1 MTEQQKR
8 HTESRAIDTLLD
20 QGFKVKIGW
29 FNITIKQPPAATLL
43 KISQVYLQMNID
55 EEKLKHGQAFR
66 ESYQLVSDNIKPACK
81 IIAMAILRKT
91 VRRMIL
97 TRIMSWYLLQNI
109 TSADMY
115 RLLSI
120 VVVTN
125 NTADFIGSIRLIQTL
140 RMMKPKEDLIESLK
154 ED

>member
-8 HTESRAIDTLLD
+8 QTESRAIDTLLD
-20 QGFKVKIGW
+20 QGLNVKIGR
-29 FNITIKQPPAATLL
+29 FNFNVKQPPAATLL

-55 EEKLKHGQAFR
+55 EEKLKQGQAFR

-91 VRRMIL
+91 VRRIFL
-97 TRIMSWYLLQNI
+97 TRILSWYVLHNV
-109 TSADMY
+109 TTADIY
-115 RLLSI
+115 RLISI

-125 NTADFIGSIRLIQTL
+125 NTADFTNSIRLIQTL
-140 RMMKPKEDLIESLK
+140 RMMKPKEDPIESLK
-154 ED
+154 